1 MTPEQLSRRQAAALD
16 PDVRARLALEI
27 YERVLNG
34 GPSADELFIDEYGRS
49 ALDEYAGNDDSLDV
63 MYESWR
69 RSRAAGVDPDTNSP
83 PHLHEHRDV
92 LQMRGEHALSPYVP
106 VLQELLVDDDS
117 SARHVMVIT
126 NAEGDVLWMNGNTAV
141 ERGAEQ
147 LELVEGA
154 RWSEAGAGTN
164 AIGTALWEGRPMQ
177 VFSAE
182 HFVRQLH
189 TWTCSAAPI
198 KDPETGA
205 TLGVIDV
212 SGPYQTLH
220 PDTLALVKSAA
231 RVVQEMMRSR
241 RQGLDERA
249 RLLASS
255 KLHGFTGDAWVISP
269 GGRIVHRIGAP
280 QDAAEVAEPVEKG
293 DTEGNPSTPQLAEDG
308 LWVLPD
314 GRRAEPESIDDY
326 TLLRVASRR
335 HRRDQRVSMRFLG
348 AGTPTIEIA
357 GKATPM
363 TLRRAEILAL
373 LAASP
378 AGMSADLL
386 TVQLYGDEGNP
397 TTTRAELHR
406 VRQIL
411 GDRISAKPYR
421 LVGPFSAD
429 FLDVREQVLRGNIDD
444 ALALYSG
451 PLLPKSGSLAVEMLR
466 DELHSMMQRA
476 VIQAGGQALRSWVA
490 SPYGED
496 DLEAILTLLEELPPD
511 DNRRPVLQARADRL
525 SSELGL
531 G

>member
-1 MTPEQLSRRQAAALD
+1 MTPEQLSRTQAAAALD

-34 GPSADELFIDEYGRS
+34 GLSVHELIVDEYGR
-49 ALDEYAGNDDSLDV
+49 AVDDTYDV

-69 RSRAAGVDPDTNSP
+69 RSQAAGVDPDTNSP

-92 LQMRGEHALSPYVP
+92 LQMRGEHTLAPYVP

-126 NAEGDVLWMNGNTAV
+126 NDAGDVLWMNGNTAV

-231 RVVQEMMRSR
+231 RVVEEMMRSR

-269 GGRIVHRIGAP
+269 GGRIVHRIGGPHRPDSDTVATLP
-280 QDAAEVAEPVEKG
+280 QPAD
-293 DTEGNPSTPQLAEDG
+293 DG
-308 LWVLPD
+308 LWDLPD

-326 TLLRVASRR
+326 TLLRIAGDKSRR
-335 HRRDQRVSMRFLG
+335 DGRLSMRFLG
-348 AGTPTIEIA
+348 TETPRIELG

-421 LVGPFSAD
+421 LTGPFSAD
-429 FLDVREQVLRGNIDD
+429 FLEVREHVLHGRTEE

-451 PLLPKSGSLAVEMLR
+451 PLLPASGSLAVEMLR
-466 DELHSMMQRA
+466 EELHTMMRRA
-476 VIQAGGQALRSWVA
+476 VLQSGGAALESWVGSA
-490 SPYGED
+490 YGAD
-496 DLEAILTLLEELPPD
+496 DQEAIVRLLEQMSD
-511 DNRRPVLQARADRL
+511 DDPRRPVLQARADRL
-525 SSELGL
+525 AAELDVRR
-531 G
+531 

>member
-1 MTPEQLSRRQAAALD
+1 MAQDQFSRTEAAALD

-34 GPSADELFIDEYGRS
+34 GLPTHPLSVDEFGR
-49 ALDEYAGNDDSLDV
+49 AVDDTDDV

-69 RSRAAGVDPDTNSP
+69 RSQEAGVDPDTNSP

-92 LQMRGEHALSPYVP
+92 LQMRRDHPLAPYVP
-106 VLQELLVDDDS
+106 VLQELLVDEDS

-126 NAEGDVLWMNGNTAV
+126 NDIGDVLWMNGNASV
-141 ERGAEQ
+141 ERGAER

-164 AIGTALWEGRPMQ
+164 AIGTALWAGRPMQ

-182 HFVRQLH
+182 HFVRSLH

-205 TLGVIDV
+205 TMGVIDV

-231 RVVQEMMRSR
+231 RVVEEMMRSR
-241 RQGLDERA
+241 RHGLDERA

-269 GGRIVHRIGAP
+269 GGRIVHRTGAP
-280 QDAAEVAEPVEKG
+280 RPTRARPGGIEQ
-293 DTEGNPSTPQLAEDG
+293 STPRLASDG
-308 LWVLPD
+308 SWELPD
-314 GRRAEPESIDDY
+314 GRRAEPERLDDY
-326 TLLRVASRR
+326 TLLRVAGDTRR
-335 HRRDQRVSMRFLG
+335 HASRLAMHFLG
-348 AGTPTIEIA
+348 ADSPRLELGGRA
-357 GKATPM
+357 LAV

-378 AGMSADLL
+378 AGMSADQL
-386 TVQLYGDEGNP
+386 TVQLYGDKGNT

-406 VRQIL
+406 VRQVL
-411 GDRISAKPYR
+411 GDRISARPYR
-421 LVGPFSAD
+421 LAGPFTAD
-429 FLDVREQVLRGNIDD
+429 FLQVREHVLRGRTEE
-444 ALALYSG
+444 ALALYTG
-451 PLLPKSGSLAVEMLR
+451 PLLPASSSLAVQMLR
-466 DELHSMMQRA
+466 EELHTMMRRA
-476 VIQAGGQALRSWVA
+476 VLQAGGAALESWVD
-490 SPYGED
+490 SPHGTD
-496 DLEAILTLLEELPPD
+496 DLEATLTLLDALPD
-511 DNRRPVLQARADRL
+511 TDTRRPVLQARADRVAT
-525 SSELGL
+525 EYGL
-531 G
+531 PR

>member
-1 MTPEQLSRRQAAALD
+1 MTRDQLGRVQAAALD
-16 PDVRARLALEI
+16 PDVRARIALEI

-34 GPSADELFIDEYGRS
+34 DSYVNDHGRVAS
-49 ALDEYAGNDDSLDV
+49 SDDSYDV

-69 RSRAAGVDPDTNSP
+69 RSQEAGVDPDTNSP

-92 LQMRGEHALSPYVP
+92 LEMRREHSLAPYVP

-126 NAEGDVLWMNGNTAV
+126 NDIGDVLWMNGNATV
-141 ERGAEQ
+141 ERGAER

-164 AIGTALWEGRPMQ
+164 AIGTALWAGRPMQ

-182 HFVRQLH
+182 HFVRSLH

-231 RVVQEMMRSR
+231 RVVEEMMRSR
-241 RQGLDERA
+241 RHGLDERA

-255 KLHGFTGDAWVISP
+255 KLHGYSGDAWVISP
-269 GGRIVHRIGAP
+269 GGRIVHRTSP
-280 QDAAEVAEPVEKG
+280 PTSETSRE
-293 DTEGNPSTPQLAEDG
+293 STPTRGDDG

-314 GRRAEPESIDDY
+314 GRQAEPEPIDEY
-326 TLLRVASRR
+326 TLLRVLDDVQRRPSELAIHVLGPEAPYVEVGGRR
-335 HRRDQRVSMRFLG
+335 HPL
-348 AGTPTIEIA
+348 
-357 GKATPM
+357 
-363 TLRRAEILAL
+363 TLRRAEILTL

-378 AGMSADLL
+378 AGMSADAL
-386 TVQLYGDEGNP
+386 TVQLYGDAGNA

-406 VRQIL
+406 VRQVL
-411 GDRISAKPYR
+411 GDRILGKPYR
-421 LVGPFSAD
+421 LTGPFGAD
-429 FLDVREQVLRGNIDD
+429 FLQVREHVLRGRIDE
-444 ALALYSG
+444 AVVGYPG
-451 PLLPKSGSLAVEMLR
+451 PLLPQSGSLTVEMLR
-466 DELHSMMQRA
+466 DELTTMMSRA
-476 VIQAGGQALRSWVA
+476 VIQAGGSTLESWVDSSHGA
-490 SPYGED
+490 D
-496 DLEAILTLLEELPPD
+496 DLGAVTALLDALPD
-511 DNRRPVLQARADRL
+511 SDTRRPVLQARADRL
-525 SSELGL
+525 TAEYGVYD
-531 G
+531 

>member
-1 MTPEQLSRRQAAALD
+1 MTREQLTRTQAAALD

-34 GPSADELFIDEYGRS
+34 GFSVDDLFLDEYGRVV
-49 ALDEYAGNDDSLDV
+49 DDTYDV
-63 MYESWR
+63 MYESWL
-69 RSRAAGVDPDTNSP
+69 RSQAAGVDPDTNSP
-83 PHLHEHRDV
+83 PHVHEHRDV
-92 LQMRGEHALSPYVP
+92 LQMRGEHALAPYVP

-126 NAEGDVLWMNGNTAV
+126 NAVGDVLWMNGNAEV
-141 ERGAEQ
+141 ERGAER

-205 TLGVIDV
+205 TVGVIDV

-231 RVVQEMMRSR
+231 RVVEEMMRSR

-280 QDAAEVAEPVEKG
+280 HLSDEAV
-293 DTEGNPSTPQLAEDG
+293 TTMPQPADDG
-308 LWVLPD
+308 LWELPD

-326 TLLRVASRR
+326 TLLRIAGDKSRR
-335 HRRDQRVSMRFLG
+335 DGRLSMRFLG
-348 AGTPTIEIA
+348 NDTPSIELG
-357 GKATPM
+357 GKSTPM

-378 AGMSADLL
+378 AGMSADQL
-386 TVQLYGDEGNP
+386 TIQLYGDEGNP

-411 GDRISAKPYR
+411 GNRISAKPYR
-421 LVGPFSAD
+421 LSGPFAAD
-429 FLDVREQVLRGNIDD
+429 FLEVREHVLHGRSEE

-451 PLLPKSGSLAVEMLR
+451 PLLPASGSLAVEMLR
-466 DELHSMMQRA
+466 DELHTMMRRA
-476 VIQAGGQALRSWVA
+476 VIQSGGAT
-490 SPYGED
+490 
-496 DLEAILTLLEELPPD
+496 LEAWVESSNGADDQEAIVVLLDQLPD
-511 DNRRPVLQARADRL
+511 GDTRRPVLQARADRL
-525 SSELGL
+525 ASELGVRR
-531 G
+531 